1 VNEIQNELEKIMW
14 LVCSRKEEIY
24 LILRKPSGMKK
35 GLEIGRCPP
44 MYQERRFC
52 GYTTKI
58 LGNSQAE
65 DTTLEQKMVY
75 CQ

>member
-1 VNEIQNELEKIMW
+1 
-14 LVCSRKEEIY
+14 
-24 LILRKPSGMKK
+24 MKK

-52 GYTTKI
+52 GYTTKM

-65 DTTLEQKMVY
+65 DTTLEQKVVY